1 MSNLA
6 IGLFV
11 VVQLLMAAML
21 GMLLLRNGR
30 NNGSRYIVQSE
41 QTHPYQLSAVNST
54 FTRAELYADIALD
67 ADLLKLDKQAL
78 KEAYHAQ
85 LLNLWAVWLKGQ
97 AGDPQYFSNGLK
109 IARRAYKQASEQIAK
124 REQEAEQRK

>member
-1 MSNLA
+1 LA